1 MRRTRKRGGSATS
14 LPMKYFNSSV
24 MQPVVDAGKDLLKA
38 SGDIIRPRIGGKRRV
53 RKTRRIRKTKGGFV
67 PSVMAGFTEAVSK
80 YIVPVALFAG
90 YKLMTRRGKKAKR
103 HTRRR

>member
-1 MRRTRKRGGSATS
+1 MRRTHKKGGSATS
-14 LPMKYFNSSV
+14 LPMKYFNSSIV
-24 MQPVVDAGKDLLKA
+24 QPVVDAGKDLLKA

-53 RKTRRIRKTKGGFV
+53 RRTRKTKGGFV

-103 HTRRR
+103 HTRRK